1 MRSENVMLSDLQDD
15 VLYEAWN
22 KAVEQKLDATFIA
35 ILKQEIEKRGFVP
48 SN

>member
-1 MRSENVMLSDLQDD
+1 MLSDLQDD

-22 KAVEQKLDATFIA
+22 KAVEQNATFIA